1 MVSQIYSISQLL
13 SHSKRRTRD
22 LFNLDTK
29 RIVTEKLYVVKNER
43 GLAPEEES
51 DIQFESFTIPSVQ
64 PTTEGFG
71 CIDISYKI
79 RVTIGIFNLYHQ
91 FGCMVDTILPVNEKI
106 PLS

>member
-1 MVSQIYSISQLL
+1 M
-13 SHSKRRTRD
+13 
-22 LFNLDTK
+22 
-29 RIVTEKLYVVKNER
+29 
-43 GLAPEEES
+43 GGGGGGGES

-79 RVTIGIFNLYHQ
+79 RVTMGIFNLYHQ